1 MVENE
6 EFQGVEFQES
16 KEGSDSLD
24 GFLGNFPKVSILQY
38 GLWFFGAF
46 VFHTVFSVWKL
57 GSLELENKK
66 GNDEKRERKNG
77 VLEVGLDGKGRS
89 PVKFLRNNKMGS
101 ENDGVVYL
109 DQGEME
115 KQIEEIRVMARDA
128 RAKENLEGKKDGYES
143 DEEAEVESS
152 KSGIEK
158 EVIDRLVKLRKKL
171 ENDNRQSPQAYVD
184 NVEKDVTRKN
194 HLGRAESKEA
204 LMFKKKHRFRG
215 LSSRPSDK
223 PKGFTGRTDDAISK
237 GAKGSQDGGIE
248 ALINGDIQS
257 YGVVDSFSNVLEMDV
272 KDGDSG
278 KVISLHLEEGGSGK
292 QALEATK
299 SSRIAVNK
307 LTDVHNKHNEMKKT
321 GNSKNI
327 KIEQKQSGSRIEHK
341 KPKSETEPWWS
352 SLRYVLVCD

>member
-6 EFQGVEFQES
+6 EFQGVEFQEF
-16 KEGSDSLD
+16 KEGSDGLD

-38 GLWFFGAF
+38 GWFFGAF
-46 VFHTVFSVWKL
+46 VFHTVFSVWAL
-57 GSLELENKK
+57 GALELENKK

-77 VLEVGLDGKGRS
+77 VLEVGLDGKGIS

-101 ENDGVVYL
+101 ENDGVVYM

-128 RAKENLEGKKDGYES
+128 RAKENLEGKKDGYAS

-171 ENDNRQSPQAYVD
+171 ETDHRKSPQAYVD

-194 HLGRAESKEA
+194 HLGSAESNEA
-204 LMFKKKHRFRG
+204 LMFKKKHRFRVRG
-215 LSSRPSDK
+215 LSSRPGDK

-237 GAKGSQDGGIE
+237 GAKGSQDGGSE
-248 ALINGDIQS
+248 ALINGGIQS
-257 YGVVDSFSNVLEMDV
+257 YGVVDSFSNVLEMEL

-278 KVISLHLEEGGSGK
+278 EVISLHPEGGSRK
-292 QALEATK
+292 QARETTK
-299 SSRIAVNK
+299 SSRTAVNK
-307 LTDVHNKHNEMKKT
+307 FTDVHNKHDEKKKT
-321 GNSKNI
+321 GNLKNI
-327 KIEQKQSGSRIEHK
+327 KIEQKQSGSRREHK
-341 KPKSETEPWWS
+341 KPESETEPWWS
-352 SLRYVLVCD
+352 GLRYVLVCD